1 MQFSMI
7 SVKPMS
13 LPPIVSDTTPVPA
26 FRPLNWGGFGPGS
39 TFCASVMSLVVAPLQ
54 LTSVRVSPFA
64 DAVRC
69 A

>member
-1 MQFSMI
+1 MQFSRI

-13 LPPIVSDTTPVPA
+13 LPPIVTETMLVPA
-26 FRPLNWGGFGPGS
+26 LSPLNCGGFGPGS
-39 TFCASVMSLVVAPLQ
+39 TFCASVMSLVLAPPQ
-54 LTSVRVSPFA
+54 LTSVRVGDFA